1 MFHIRQV
8 GCKGGNVVFQRWLDN
23 LSSHPD
29 AAFILLGVIALLL
42 AVYLWSATE
51 IRRSHERR
59 MQKIRDTLY
68 ISTRLLGQLS
78 IDEQRKCATSEH
90 EHHELLKA
98 MQACKTASC
107 LSPQL
112 QDQIRD
118 CIKNEDSARLA
129 LMHKALERE
138 CTALSDELSQNTH
151 SVHWGRAIWTII
163 RPGAEPVA
171 LAAAAILIGNL
182 FYTQRIA
189 GTSVNTWDSLLPW
202 IQAISL
208 MLTIL
213 YGYLLWASPKRGTS
227 GTLVKWLALLI
238 ALCSLL
244 HLIGLAAAPYALAL
258 QLILFAS
265 GFRITGSRSR
275 SERPYAGHT
284 EMDKDVHEPSE
295 EDIPSPVTPRRS
307 GSASDK

>member
-1 MFHIRQV
+1 M
-8 GCKGGNVVFQRWLDN
+8 FQRWLDN

-29 AAFILLGVIALLL
+29 ATYILLGVIALLL

-51 IRRSHERR
+51 IRRSHARR
-59 MQKIRDTLY
+59 MQRLRDTLY
-68 ISTRLLGQLS
+68 ISTGLLGRLT
-78 IDEQRKCATSEH
+78 IWEQRKKETNDQ

-118 CIKNEDSARLA
+118 CVKNEDTARLT

-138 CTALSDELSQNTH
+138 CTALSDELSRSNN
-151 SVHWGRAIWTII
+151 SVHWGRAIWTIL
-163 RPGAEPVA
+163 RPAAEPVA
-171 LAAAAILIGNL
+171 LAATAILIGNF

-189 GTSVNTWDSLLPW
+189 GTSINTWNSLLPW

-227 GTLVKWLALLI
+227 GTLVKWLSLLI

-265 GFRITGSRSR
+265 GFGLTGSRSR

-284 EMDKDVHEPSE
+284 ETDDSASNIAMPVHEPVE
-295 EDIPSPVTPRRS
+295 EDTAPPAPPRRS

>member
-1 MFHIRQV
+1 M
-8 GCKGGNVVFQRWLDN
+8 FQRWLDN

-42 AVYLWSATE
+42 GVYLWSATE
-51 IRRSHERR
+51 IRRSHARH
-59 MQKIRDTLY
+59 MQRIRDTLY
-68 ISTRLLGQLS
+68 ISTGLLGHLT
-78 IDEQRKCATSEH
+78 ICERRKYETNEQ

-98 MQACKTASC
+98 MQACKAASC

-118 CIKNEDSARLA
+118 CVKNEDTARIA

-138 CTALSDELSQNTH
+138 CTALSYDLSRNTN
-151 SVHWGRAIWTII
+151 SVHWGRAIWTIL
-163 RPGAEPVA
+163 RPAAEPAA
-171 LAAAAILIGNL
+171 LAATALLIGNL

-202 IQAISL
+202 IQAVSL

-227 GTLVKWLALLI
+227 GTLVKCLALLI

-244 HLIGLAAAPYALAL
+244 HLIGLVAAPYALAL

-265 GFRITGSRSR
+265 GFGITGSRSR

-284 EMDKDVHEPSE
+284 EVDDDNSNTTSSVQGCC
-295 EDIPSPVTPRRS
+295 R
-307 GSASDK
+307 G

>member
-1 MFHIRQV
+1 M
-8 GCKGGNVVFQRWLDN
+8 FQRWLDN
-23 LSSHPD
+23 LSSHPN
-29 AAFILLGVIALLL
+29 ATFLLLGVVALLL
-42 AVYLWSATE
+42 VVYLWSATE
-51 IRRSHERR
+51 IRRSHARH
-59 MQKIRDTLY
+59 MQRLRDTLY
-68 ISTRLLGQLS
+68 ISTGLLGQLT
-78 IDEQRKCATSEH
+78 IWEQRKKETNEQ

-118 CIKNEDSARLA
+118 CVKNEDAARLT

-138 CTALSDELSQNTH
+138 CTALSDDLSRNNN
-151 SVHWGRAIWTII
+151 SVHWGRAIWTIL
-163 RPGAEPVA
+163 RPAAEPAA
-171 LAAAAILIGNL
+171 LAATAILIGNL

-227 GTLVKWLALLI
+227 GTLVKWLTLLI

-265 GFRITGSRSR
+265 GFGLTGSRSR
-275 SERPYAGHT
+275 SERPYAGYT
-284 EMDKDVHEPSE
+284 ETDDNTSNMAMPVHESVE
-295 EDIPSPVTPRRS
+295 ENTSSPATPRRS